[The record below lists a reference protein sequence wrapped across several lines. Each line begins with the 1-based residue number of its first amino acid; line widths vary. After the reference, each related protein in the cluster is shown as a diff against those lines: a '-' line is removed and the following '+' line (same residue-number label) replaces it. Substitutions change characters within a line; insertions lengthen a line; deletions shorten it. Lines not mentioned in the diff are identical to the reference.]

1 MSGAK
6 VFFSRRYRAALL
18 DYLLG
23 NGETALVRAYD
34 LGRRALEDGLGL
46 MQVLRAHQRA
56 VDAVLEST
64 HTVKESLSRLKAA
77 EVFLMETL
85 SPFEM
90 TYRGYVSLVQD
101 PHEKRNRRPS
111 RRATARRRE

>member
-6 VFFSRRYRAALL
+6 VLFSRRYRAALL

-23 NGETALVRAYD
+23 SGETALGRAYE
-34 LGRRALEDGLGL
+34 LGRRALDDGLGL
-46 MQVLRAHQRA
+46 LQVLRAHQRA
-56 VDAVLEST
+56 LDAVLESPP
-64 HTVKESLSRLKAA
+64 TVKEGLSRLKAA

-90 TYRGYVSLVQD
+90 TYRGYVSLLQGPQEAPD
-101 PHEKRNRRPS
+101 RQPRHRP
-111 RRATARRRE
+111 RARRNG